1 MRDNASGP
9 VREPVRTRPVHTRR
23 PKAATLPRLLAVAVE
38 SDPDGI
44 AIAFR
49 GSALRY
55 RELDDVSSRL
65 ARLLISRGIGPGE
78 LVAVAVASP
87 LGAVSAMWAVAKT
100 GAGFVVIDAR
110 ASTQQAEYLLSDTR
124 PVLGLTAGTPWL
136 DSGSRTASNPRHSI
150 EWLMVDDPGTRSE
163 LAQLPGDP
171 VTHQDRV
178 RPIQDDDIACVTAGS
193 TGVFDAVPI
202 TQAAVVAIGARP
214 ERCPEPLTEFFTTV
228 FPRAFAPRPEQTLP
242 QLFADVVAAR
252 PDATA
257 VKFGAETL
265 TYRELDSRA
274 NRLARKLIA
283 LGVGPDK
290 LVAVAM
296 PRSLDLVVA
305 LLATV
310 KAGGAYLP
318 VDPAYPADRIAYLL
332 ADAEPMCVVT
342 GPGITLPTAAPSIE
356 LGRSDFGMDASP
368 IGDADRTAAL
378 RPENLAYVIYT
389 SGSTG
394 RPKGVQI
401 PHRNVVAL
409 FANTRAQFGF
419 DHRDVWT
426 MCHSYAF
433 DFSVWE
439 LWGALL
445 HGGTLLVVDY
455 ETSRSP
461 AEFIELLRTE
471 RVTVLNQTPSAFYQL
486 ADADRTASANNEI
499 APLALRYIVFGGE
512 ALEFHRLDD
521 WRARHGATQL
531 VNMYG
536 ITEMTVHA
544 TSHQVSA
551 TSRSVIGSAIPGLRI
566 WVLDDRLN
574 PVPTGVSGEIYLSGP
589 QLARGYL
596 GRAGMTAVRFVAN
609 PFTAGGSRL
618 YRSGDLAAWNADG
631 DLVYLGRADD
641 QVKVRGFRIELGE
654 IEAALLALESV
665 DQVAVVVRTDSPG
678 DQRIVAYVVGQR
690 EVATLRSELTRVLPD
705 YLVPSAFV
713 AVDALPLTAHGKLDR
728 AALPAP
734 VVETAEFRAP
744 EHPLEQTVADV
755 FATVLGVDR
764 TGLDDN
770 FFALGG
776 NSLLATQVAARL
788 GAALDA
794 RVPARLLFTAPTV
807 AALAAEVG
815 RHLVAGGRRALVAGP
830 RPERIPLSMAQ
841 QRMWFLNQFDRSSAV
856 YNIPVAVRLTGD
868 LAVPALRRAIEDVIA
883 RHEILRTIYP
893 QHDGV
898 AYQAILPAEQ
908 AVLDLTPEPID
919 AAGVLARIIE
929 VASAGFDVATEIPL
943 RASLLRIDPS
953 EHVLVLVAHHICSD
967 GWSMAPLTRDVM
979 LAYAA
984 RCAGAEPDWAPLPV
998 QYADFGLWQ
1007 RATLGAESDPGSLIS
1022 QQAEYWRT
1030 TLAGLPDELAL
1041 PFDRPRPATRSFAGG
1056 QVQFSIGPDVQRG
1069 VAELARAQSATVF
1082 MVLHAA
1088 FAIFLARWSGTGDIA
1103 VGTVVAG
1110 RGEAE
1115 LDAVVGMFVN
1125 TLVLRTRVRAQDDF
1139 TALLERVRDD
1149 DLRAF
1154 EHADIPFERLVET
1167 LNPAR
1172 STARNPLFQVGFA
1185 FQNLPESAFELPG
1198 LRAAAVDFDTG
1209 IEKFDLSLAVRESAA
1224 GMAAQFS
1231 FARDLFDEATIR
1243 VMAGR
1248 FTRLLAA
1255 IVAQPRIPVGDLPLL
1270 ADDEYAAL
1278 TRVEPAQA
1286 MTGALMPE
1294 LLLRGVRWGR
1304 DRIAVRDRGR
1314 SITYGE
1320 LDDSSARLARF
1331 LINLG
1336 VGPERVVALAFPRS
1350 YEMLAAVLAVARTGA
1365 AYLPIDPT
1373 YPADR
1378 VRHMVTDASAVIGL
1392 TATEYVDRL
1401 PEELTWLMLDHPA
1414 IEAGCARRSARAIT
1428 DADRTAPLRP
1438 QNPAYLIYTS
1448 GSTGVPKGV
1457 LVTHAGLAGL
1467 IEHTVG
1473 VLELEPQ
1480 HRLLHS
1486 ISPSFDPAAL
1496 EWLCALSVGATLVI
1510 LPPAV
1515 IGGPEFAA
1523 VLRDERVTHCSVT
1536 PAVLSTVDPTGVA
1549 IGTLL
1554 VGGDV
1559 TAPELVAKWQPGR
1572 RYINAYGPT
1581 EVTIAATFGAQTAGR
1596 DITIGGPVQGVSALV
1611 LDRRLHPVPPGVTGE
1626 LYLAGG
1632 TLARGYRSRAA
1643 LTAEWFVANPWGEP
1657 GARMFRTGDLVRWCV
1672 PEQQGDSRPAP
1683 RELKY
1688 VGRSDFQ
1695 VKIRGFR
1702 IELGEIDAVLGGH
1715 DSVDFAATVGH
1726 ETPTGETVLVAY
1738 VRAVAGAEFD
1748 ADGLTEYAERS
1759 LPRHMVPAV
1768 IMELDRLP
1776 LTPAGKLDRKALPEP
1791 MFDVVAFRSPSTP
1804 TEEIVAEV
1812 FAEVLGV
1819 EQVGADDDFFARGGT
1834 SLLTLTLQHALSAR
1848 LGVELPVSSLFSAST
1863 VRSLA
1868 ARIAGQDAP
1877 VHSPALIAAD
1887 AVLGP
1892 DISAVGIAPI
1902 RQGPARD
1909 VLLTGATGFVG
1920 AYLLREL
1927 LDRTDAVVWCLV
1939 RADTVAAGR
1948 DRIYQALQRY
1958 RLCGDVPES
1967 RIVPVPGDLA
1977 APSLGLSDTC
1987 HAWLAERIDVIYHNG
2002 AQVNH
2007 LEPYARLRAANVDG
2021 TREVLRLATTRR
2033 VKPVHFVSTINT
2045 VMSAV
2050 HVGAPVDEGTRITA
2064 AELPAQGYPTSKWA
2078 AEQLTLEAGERGV
2091 PIKIYRPG
2099 LVSGDLQVGVNSA
2112 DDSFWNMI
2120 RAAAILGM
2128 APDVGAATIS
2138 LAPVT
2143 YVARAIVEISLSNA
2157 TDTAYHL
2164 VNEVPLAIRD
2174 IFECLRRHGIPI
2186 ETASLETVQRRL
2198 AEQANARYLAGDD
2211 SLVRAAL
2218 LGGNYAG
2225 GAADLVVDCGNT
2237 KRALTGSAISCL
2249 PIDAS
2254 VLDTYIGAFMKS
2266 GFLPTPIGAPT
2277 E

>member
-1 MRDNASGP
+1 M
-9 VREPVRTRPVHTRR
+9 HTRR
-23 PKAATLPRLLAVAVE
+23 RKAATLPRLLAVAVE

-44 AIAFR
+44 AITFR

-65 ARLLISRGIGPGE
+65 ARLLIGRGIGPGD
-78 LVAVAVASP
+78 LVAVAVAAP

-110 ASTQQAEYLLSDTR
+110 ASTRQAEYLLSDTR
-124 PVLGLTAGTPWL
+124 PVLGLAAGTPWL
-136 DSGSRTASNPRHSI
+136 DTESRMASNQRGSI

-163 LAQLPGDP
+163 LADLPGDP

-193 TGVFDAVPI
+193 TGVFDAVPM

-214 ERCPEPLTEFFTTV
+214 QRCPEPLTEFFATV
-228 FPRAFAPRPEQTLP
+228 FPRAFAPRPEKLLP
-242 QLFADVVAAR
+242 QLFDDVVAAH
-252 PDATA
+252 PAATA

-265 TYRELDSRA
+265 TYRELDTRA

-283 LGVGPDK
+283 LGVGPEK
-290 LVAVAM
+290 LVAVAL
-296 PRSLDLVVA
+296 PRSVDLVVA

-310 KAGGAYLP
+310 KTGGGYLP

-342 GPGITLPTAAPSIE
+342 GPGITLPSTALVIE
-356 LGRSDFGMDASP
+356 VGGSDSGTDGSP
-368 IGDADRTAAL
+368 IGAADRTAAL
-378 RPENLAYVIYT
+378 RPDNLAYVIYT

-409 FANTRAQFGF
+409 FANTRSQFGF

-426 MCHSYAF
+426 MFHSYAF

-445 HGGTLLVVDY
+445 HGGTLVVVDY

-461 AEFIELLRTE
+461 TEFRELLRAE

-486 ADADRTASANNEI
+486 ADADRAASANADV

-521 WRARHGATQL
+521 WRSRYAATQL

-536 ITEMTVHA
+536 ITETTVHA
-544 TSHQVSA
+544 TSHRVAAS
-551 TSRSVIGSAIPGLRI
+551 TGSVIGSAIPGLRV
-566 WVLDDRLN
+566 WVLDDGLN
-574 PVPTGVSGEIYLSGP
+574 PVPTGVPGEIYLSGT

-596 GRAGMTAVRFVAN
+596 GEAGMTAARFVAN
-609 PFTAGGSRL
+609 PFTADGSRL
-618 YRSGDLAAWNADG
+618 YRSGDLARWDADG
-631 DLVYLGRADD
+631 ELVYLGRADD

-665 DQVAVVVRTDSPG
+665 HQVAVVVRTDAPD
-678 DQRIVAYVVGQR
+678 DQRIVAYVVGQP
-690 EVATLRSELTRVLPD
+690 EMATLRGELARVLPD

-734 VVETAEFRAP
+734 VVETAVYRAP
-744 EHPLEQTVADV
+744 ENPLEQTIADV
-755 FATVLGVDR
+755 FAAVLGVGR

-807 AALAAEVG
+807 AALAAEVERLG
-815 RHLVAGGRRALVAGP
+815 AGGRRALVAGP

-856 YNIPVAVRLTGD
+856 YNIPVAVRLTGE
-868 LAVPALRRAIEDVIA
+868 LAVPALRRAIEDVMA
-883 RHEILRTIYP
+883 RHEILRTVYP

-898 AYQAILPAEQ
+898 AYQSILPVEQ
-908 AVLDLTPEPID
+908 AALDLTPEPVE
-919 AAGVLARIIE
+919 AAALLPRIVE
-929 VASAGFDVATEIPL
+929 AASAGFDVAIEIPL
-943 RASLLRIDPS
+943 RVNLLRSNTS

-979 LAYAA
+979 VAYAA
-984 RCAGAEPDWAPLPV
+984 RCAGTEPDWVPLPV
-998 QYADFGLWQ
+998 QYADFSLWQ
-1007 RATLGAESDPGSLIS
+1007 QATLGAETDPGSLIS

-1056 QVQFSIGPDVQRG
+1056 QVLFSIDPDLQRG
-1069 VAELARAQSATVF
+1069 LTELARAQTATLF
-1082 MVLHAA
+1082 MVLHTA
-1088 FAIFLARWSGTGDIA
+1088 FAILLARWSGTEDIA

-1125 TLVLRTRVRAQDDF
+1125 TLVLRTRVHAQDDF
-1139 TALLERVRDD
+1139 AALLDRVRDD

-1167 LNPAR
+1167 LNPVR

-1185 FQNLPESAFELPG
+1185 FQNLPEASFELPG
-1198 LRAAAVDFDTG
+1198 LQAAAVDFDIG
-1209 IEKFDLSLAVRESAA
+1209 IEKFDLSLAVRETTA

-1231 FARDLFDEATIR
+1231 FARELFDQATIE
-1243 VMAGR
+1243 VLASR

-1255 IVAQPRIPVGDLPLL
+1255 IVARPRVPVGDLPLL
-1270 ADDEYAAL
+1270 ADDEYTAL
-1278 TRVEPAQA
+1278 TRVQPAKA

-1304 DRIAVRDRGR
+1304 DRIAVRDGGR

-1350 YEMLAAVLAVARTGA
+1350 YDMLAAMLAVARTGA

-1373 YPADR
+1373 YPPGR
-1378 VRHMVTDASAVIGL
+1378 VRHMVTDAAAVIGL
-1392 TATEYVDRL
+1392 TATEYVDHL

-1414 IEAGCARRSARAIT
+1414 IAAGCARRSARPIT
-1428 DADRTAPLRP
+1428 DADRIAPLRP
-1438 QNPAYLIYTS
+1438 HNPAYLIYTS
-1448 GSTGVPKGV
+1448 GSKGVPKGV
-1457 LVTHAGLAGL
+1457 LVTHTGLAGL

-1473 VLELEPQ
+1473 VLGLESQ

-1496 EWLCALSVGATLVI
+1496 EWLCTLSVGATLVI

-1515 IGGPEFAA
+1515 LGGPEFAA

-1536 PAVLSTVDPTGVA
+1536 PAVLSTVDPAGVA
-1549 IGTLL
+1549 TGTLL

-1596 DITIGGPVQGVSALV
+1596 DVTIGGPVQGVSALV
-1611 LDRRLHPVPPGVTGE
+1611 LDQRLHPVPPGVTGE

-1632 TLARGYRSRAA
+1632 TLARGYRARAG
-1643 LTAEWFVANPWGEP
+1643 LTAARFVANPWGEP
-1657 GARMFRTGDLVRWCV
+1657 GARMFRTGDLVRWCGPGRQV
-1672 PEQQGDSRPAP
+1672 SCAP

-1688 VGRSDFQ
+1688 VGRSDSQ

-1715 DSVDFAATVGH
+1715 DDVDFAVTVGH
-1726 ETPTGETVLVAY
+1726 ETSTGETVLVAY
-1738 VRAVAGAEFD
+1738 VRAVPGKAFD
-1748 ADGLTEYAERS
+1748 ADRLTERAERS

-1791 MFDVVAFRSPSTP
+1791 RFDAIAFRSPSTP
-1804 TEEIVAEV
+1804 VEEIVAEA

-1834 SLLTLTLQHALSAR
+1834 SLLTLTLQHALSSR
-1848 LGVELPVSSLFSAST
+1848 LGVELPVASLFSAST

-1868 ARIAGQDAP
+1868 ARIAGEEATA
-1877 VHSPALIAAD
+1877 HSPALIAAD

-1892 DISAVGIAPI
+1892 EVSGVGIA
-1902 RQGPARD
+1902 QAHEGPARD

-1939 RADTVAAGR
+1939 RADSVVAAR
-1948 DRIYQALQRY
+1948 ERIYAALQRY
-1958 RLCGDVPES
+1958 RLLGDVPES

-1977 APSLGLSDTC
+1977 APSLGLSGTC

-2021 TREVLRLATTRR
+2021 TREVLRLAATQRI
-2033 VKPVHFVSTINT
+2033 KPVHFVSTINT
-2045 VMSAV
+2045 VMSTVYADATV
-2050 HVGAPVDEGTRITA
+2050 AEGTRITA
-2064 AELPAQGYPTSKWA
+2064 AQLPAQGYVASKWA
-2078 AEQLTLEAGERGV
+2078 AEQLLLQAGERGL

-2099 LVSGDLQVGVNSA
+2099 LVSGDVQVGVHSA

-2128 APDVGAATIS
+2128 APDLGAATIS

-2143 YVARAIVEISLSNA
+2143 YVARAIVEISLGTA
-2157 TDTAYHL
+2157 ADTAYHL
-2164 VNEVPLAIRD
+2164 VNEVPLPVRD
-2174 IFECLRRHGIPI
+2174 IFACLRRHGIPI
-2186 ETASLETVQRRL
+2186 ETTSLDAVQRRL

-2225 GAADLVVDCGNT
+2225 GTADLVVDCANT
-2237 KRALTGSAISCL
+2237 RRALAGSAITCL
-2249 PIDAS
+2249 PIDAG

-2266 GFLPTPIGAPT
+2266 GFLPTPIGSPT